1 MKKFLFV
8 LLLLFIPAL
17 FLSAQTIAVEEGSF
31 SINDKSSNVFNV
43 MIYHQSERNVERAFT
58 RLMKSYD
65 AKVSSRNNIFADNAE
80 IIPISVNTV
89 DVYAFIKKVGEGI
102 KLTAGFDMGDNFLAS
117 ANDEKAAGAAK
128 KILYDFALDLTK
140 QGLEVKKKQEEK
152 ELKRLEKSLGQLEK
166 ENNRL
171 KKNIERYKKQIA
183 DAEENIVKNEKQQQ
197 ETTEVIEKQKGVVKR
212 LSEAIKKL
220 R

>member
-1 MKKFLFV
+1 MKNLSLI

-17 FLSAQTIAVEEGSF
+17 FLSAQTIEVEEGSF
-31 SINDKSSNVFNV
+31 TINDKNSNVFNV
-43 MIYHQSERNVERAFT
+43 IIYHQSERNVERAFT

-80 IIPISVNTV
+80 IIPISVNTL

-102 KLTAGFDMGDNFLAS
+102 KLTVGFDMGDIFLSS
-117 ANDEKAAGAAK
+117 ATDEKAAGAAK
-128 KILYDFALDLTK
+128 KILFDFANDLTK
-140 QGLEVKKKQEEK
+140 QGIEEKKRQEEK
-152 ELKRLEKSLGQLEK
+152 EQKRLEKRLKQLEK
-166 ENNRL
+166 ENKRL
-171 KKNIERYKKQIA
+171 IKSIERYKKQIA
-183 DAEENIVKNEKQQQ
+183 DAEEDIVQNEKQQQ
-197 ETTEVIEKQKGVVKR
+197 ETTEAIEKQKGVVKR